1 MDASC
6 RFVSGEYNAAI
17 LYRDYKLLCL
27 IARVKR
33 NRLFQQYEHQI
44 ELDISRTYPRSRW
57 LQDEH
62 TQALIIHQL
71 KVWCIYSPIGYFQGL
86 LFLLVPLCH
95 YFQGLHHISFFA
107 FVRMVKNLHF
117 VHKDVIYPVE
127 SHKETKEAVHVLRVL
142 SHCTELDED
151 PVHLRQLVWVVEFNI
166 MFTLALNRCGDNLSN
181 TDLIIKFFIST
192 LHNTK
197 QFVERVKTFAF
208 SFLLHILKS
217 NMDAFDICSIEFDRD
232 AIASIIHC
240 AASSGTLF
248 KAFA

>member
-27 IARVKR
+27 IANVKR
-33 NRLFQQYEHQI
+33 NRLFEQYKNQI
-44 ELDISRTYPRSRW
+44 ELDIVRTYPRSRW
-57 LQDEH
+57 LQDEN
-62 TQALIIHQL
+62 TQALIMKQL
-71 KVWCIYSPIGYFQGL
+71 EVWCIYSSIGYFQGM

-117 VHKDVIYPVE
+117 VHKDVIYPVA
-127 SHKETKEAVHVLRVL
+127 SHKETEESVHVLRVL
-142 SHCTELDED
+142 SHCIQLDND
-151 PVHLRQLVWVVEFNI
+151 QMYLRQLVWVIEFNI
-166 MFTLALNRCGDNLSN
+166 MFTLALNRCGNLSN

-192 LHNTK
+192 LHNK
-197 QFVERVKTFAF
+197 KKFIQRVKTFAF
-208 SFLLHILKS
+208 AFLLHILKS
-217 NMDAFDICSIEFDRD
+217 NMSPFDICSIEFDRD
-232 AIASIIHC
+232 AICSIIHC
-240 AASSGTLF
+240 ASSSGTLF